1 MSPTLVIVLESPV
14 PYANASRFQERLV
27 AARQQGLIPD
37 IVLLL
42 EHTPVVTMGMRART
56 EHLLIPPEALR
67 CCGIDFEYSPRG
79 GDVTYHAPGQLVV
92 YPILKLA
99 GEEADAHAYVSML
112 EELAI
117 RTAAHY
123 GITAERRKG
132 KTGAW
137 TQQGKLAAIGV
148 KIRRWVT
155 SHGMSFNVA
164 PDLTGFTHIV
174 PCGLHGESVTS
185 LQLLLGD
192 RCPCLPDV
200 RETLIREFCGLRKR
214 PAARVTPSSFT
225 NAFGIPLP

>member
-1 MSPTLVIVLESPV
+1 MTPTLVIVFQFPV

-27 AARQQGLIPD
+27 AARQQGLTPD
-37 IVLLL
+37 IVLFL

-56 EHLLIPPEALR
+56 EHLLLPPESLR
-67 CCGIDFEYSPRG
+67 TRGIDFEHSPRG

-92 YPILKLA
+92 YPVLKLA
-99 GEEADAHAYVSML
+99 GEEADAHKYVSML

-123 GITAERRKG
+123 GICAERREG

-155 SHGMSFNVA
+155 SHGMSFNVT
-164 PDLTGFTHIV
+164 PDLSGFNHIV

-185 LQLLLGD
+185 LQRLLGQ
-192 RCPCLPDV
+192 RCPSLPDV
-200 RETLIREFCGLRKR
+200 RETVIREWSALRQH
-214 PAARVTPSSFT
+214 PVAHMSPDQFT
-225 NAFGIPLP
+225 REFGIPLP